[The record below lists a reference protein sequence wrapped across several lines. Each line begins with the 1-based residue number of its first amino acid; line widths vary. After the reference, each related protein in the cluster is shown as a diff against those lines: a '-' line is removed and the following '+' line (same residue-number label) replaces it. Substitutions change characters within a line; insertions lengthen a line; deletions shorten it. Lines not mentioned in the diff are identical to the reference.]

1 MTSRKKV
8 TVLGATGSVGSST
21 VDLLHR
27 HSDKFEVVALT
38 GGNNVQDLI
47 QKSLLLKPQLAV
59 IKDPKLYAELKEGLA
74 GTEIKAAAGE
84 AAIVEAAEIEAD
96 TVVSSILGAAGLL
109 PTLAAIKQGKNV
121 ALANKESLVAA
132 GSLMISAVKEYG
144 AILLPV
150 DSEHSAIFQVFENSN
165 RDSIDKIILTASGGA
180 FFKKQLHELSEI
192 TPEQATQHPN
202 WNMGAKITVDSATL
216 VNKGLELIE
225 AHYLFDMPESQ
236 IDVVI
241 HPQSIIH
248 SMVAYHD
255 GSVLAQLGTPDMR
268 APIAYSLSWPER
280 ISTPVKKLS
289 LAEIGS
295 LTFFPVDL
303 ERFSAL
309 RLARQA
315 LIEGRGLVFNT
326 ANEIAVA
333 AFLNRKIAFLKII
346 EVIEA
351 MLENI
356 QLAQP
361 TSLEEV
367 LQQDQ
372 FIRQA
377 TSEYINTGS
386 FQNHKLCA

>member
-1 MTSRKKV
+1 MTNRKKV

-27 HSDKFEVVALT
+27 HSSIFEAIALT

-59 IKDPKLYAELKEGLA
+59 IKNPELYNDLKDGLA
-74 GTEIKAAAGE
+74 GTNTKAAAGE
-84 AAIVEAAEIEAD
+84 AAIIEAAEMHAD

-132 GSLMISAVKEYG
+132 GSLMMSAVKEYG
-144 AILLPV
+144 ATLLPV

-165 RDSIDKIILTASGGA
+165 RDSVDKIILTASGGA

-248 SMVAYHD
+248 SLVTYHD

-268 APIAYSLSWPER
+268 TPIAYSLSWPER
-280 ISTPVKKLS
+280 ITTPVKKLS

-303 ERFSAL
+303 ERFPAL

-333 AFLNRKIAFLKII
+333 AFLNRQISFLKII
-346 EVIEA
+346 EVIEG
-351 MLENI
+351 MLGSI
-356 QLAQP
+356 QLYQP
-361 TSLEEV
+361 TTLEEV
-367 LQQDQ
+367 LEQDQ
-372 FIRQA
+372 FIREA
-377 TSEYINTGS
+377 TKNYIGTLS
-386 FQNHKLCA
+386 CSPHKMRA